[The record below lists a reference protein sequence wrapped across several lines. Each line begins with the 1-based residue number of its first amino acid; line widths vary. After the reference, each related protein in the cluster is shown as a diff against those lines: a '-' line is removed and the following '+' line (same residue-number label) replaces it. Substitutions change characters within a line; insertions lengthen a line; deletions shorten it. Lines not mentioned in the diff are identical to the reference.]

1 MTTGTLT
8 LPATG
13 TWAIDT
19 DHSDIGFSV
28 KHLMTARV
36 RGAFHSFSGTIQMG
50 DRPEESSVEVTI
62 DPASISTGAEDRD
75 NHLRSPD
82 FFDVETFPTIGF
94 RSTDVR
100 SVGGNRYE
108 VDGELTIKDVTKPVT
123 LDLTYGGLVT
133 DPWGNEKAVF
143 SASTTI
149 DREAWGLNWNQAL
162 EAGGWLVGKKVD
174 IELEVQAATA

>member
-1 MTTGTLT
+1 MTTRTLT
-8 LPATG
+8 LPTTG

-19 DHSDIGFSV
+19 DHSDIAFSV

-50 DRPEESSVEVTI
+50 DTPEGSTVEVTI
-62 DPASISTGAEDRD
+62 DPSSISTGAGDRD
-75 NHLRSPD
+75 THLKSPD
-82 FFDVETFPTIGF
+82 FFDVETFPTIDF
-94 RSTDVR
+94 RSTEVR
-100 SVGGNRYE
+100 SAGGSRYE
-108 VDGELTIKDVTKPVT
+108 VDGELTIKGVTKLVT

-149 DREAWGLNWNQAL
+149 DREEWGLTWNQAL
-162 EAGGWLVGKKVD
+162 EAGGWLVGKTVD
-174 IELEVQAATA
+174 IDLEVQAASA